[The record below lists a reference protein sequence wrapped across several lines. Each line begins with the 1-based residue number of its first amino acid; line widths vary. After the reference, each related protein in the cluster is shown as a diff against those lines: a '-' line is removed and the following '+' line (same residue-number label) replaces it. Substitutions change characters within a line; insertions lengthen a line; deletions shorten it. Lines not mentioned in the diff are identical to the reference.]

1 MRLSE
6 FWALMEQ
13 EFGSGY
19 AGVVAR
25 TQSLGSLEGRTAHE
39 ALEEGVP
46 VRTIWEAVVRDMDV
60 PPHHHWLA
68 DPEDRRA

>member
-13 EFGSGY
+13 EFGPGY

-25 TQSLGSLEGRTAHE
+25 TQSLGSIQGRTVHDAM
-39 ALEEGVP
+39 EEGMS
-46 VRTIWEAVVRDMDV
+46 VRAIWEAVVRDMDV
-60 PPHHHWLA
+60 PPQHHWLA
-68 DPEDRRA
+68 DPKERQ

>member
-25 TQSLGSLEGRTAHE
+25 TQSLGSIGGRTVHE
-39 ALEEGVP
+39 AMDEGLP
-46 VRTIWEAVVRDMDV
+46 VRQIWEALVKDMDV
-60 PPHHHWLA
+60 PPQHHWLA
-68 DPEDRRA
+68 DPKERRG